1 MFYINFNNWKAEIQ
15 PVKTG
20 KFIILFSYSCNDL
33 GKRGELEGK
42 NRRTMGIELPPLAS

>member
-20 KFIILFSYSCNDL
+20 KFIILFSYSCNDS
-33 GKRGELEGK
+33 GKSGELDGK
-42 NRRTMGIELPPLAS
+42 NRRTMGMLPPLAS